1 MSDIQQRV
9 EALLAK
15 MTLREKVSLLSGLD
29 VWHTMPIEHLGI
41 PSITMTDGPH
51 GVRSSISE
59 FGRPA
64 GPTTSFPTGVS
75 LAATWNPALVEKVGE
90 ALAEE
95 TRGMDCEILLG
106 PCVNIV
112 RHPLAGRNFEA
123 YSEDPFV
130 AGKIG
135 TAWVKGLQSK
145 KVGASL
151 KHYALNNQEIERF
164 RGSSEVDERTMREI
178 YLPQFEMVVKNAQ
191 PWTVMCSY
199 NRINGIYASEN
210 GYLLNDI
217 LRDEWGFQ
225 GTVVSDWGANHSIV
239 DSVANGLDIEM
250 PGPAKYYGGL
260 LVDAVNTWQI
270 DEEVVN
276 EAARRVLALVVK
288 SGKLD
293 KDQIPGSV
301 NAPATQ
307 ALAREVAAESIT
319 LLKNQGGLLP
329 LSTAKLSTLAV
340 IGPSAD
346 QGNIGGG
353 GSSFVD
359 PPRRVSPLQGLRSLL
374 GKEVEIVY
382 EQGCD
387 NAVNPPVLSEGL
399 LTADGKPGFAVEYF
413 NNPTL
418 SGKSCGSDVMPKLD
432 FWLWGNVFPNP
443 GITQPNYSARGS
455 AALSVPTSGHY
466 TFNLSHTGHF
476 RLILEGKT
484 LIDHVSPSVDEGGWD
499 KMLASAEVVLEAG
512 KTYPITV
519 EFMRTGQD
527 HYTQIRLAFSRAYQP
542 GEDDRLERAV
552 AAAAKADAAL
562 VFVGLPEGFESE
574 GGDRPHMRLTG
585 RQDELVRAVA
595 QANPRT
601 VVVVFAGSP
610 VEMPWTD
617 QVPALLEAYYPG
629 QEGGFAVT
637 DVLFGEVN
645 PSGKLTVTFPK
656 RLEDTP
662 AYINYPGGK
671 TVTYGEGI
679 FVGYRYYEKK
689 DVQPLF
695 PFGHGLSYTTFE
707 YSGLSAPA
715 KAAIGDSVQVSL
727 TVKNTGQRAG
737 KEVVQIYVADRK
749 SSLVRPL
756 KELKDFAKVDLA
768 PGEAQQITL
777 TLDFRS
783 FAFYD
788 PHKSQWVVEPGEFDL
803 LVGSSSQD
811 IRAVTTITLS

>member
-29 VWHTMPIEHLGI
+29 VWHTTPVEHLGL

-51 GVRSSISE
+51 GVRSSVSE

-75 LAATWNPALVEKVGE
+75 LAATWNPDLVEKVGE

-95 TRGMDCEILLG
+95 PRGMDCEILLG

-123 YSEDPFV
+123 YAEDPFV

-178 YLPQFEMVVKNAQ
+178 YLPQFEMIVKDAQ

-217 LRDEWGFQ
+217 LRDEWGFE
-225 GTVVSDWGANHSIV
+225 GAVVSDWGANHTIV
-239 DSVANGLDIEM
+239 DSVNNGLDIEM
-250 PGPAKYYGGL
+250 PGPAKYYGKL

-270 DEEVVN
+270 DEEVIN
-276 EAARRVLALVVK
+276 QAARRVLALVVK

-293 KDQIPGSV
+293 KDQLPGSV

-307 ALAREVAAESIT
+307 ALARQVAAESIT
-319 LLKNQGGLLP
+319 LLKNEGGLLP
-329 LSTAKLSTLAV
+329 LSAAKLSTLAV

-359 PPRRVSPLQGLRSLL
+359 PPHRFTPLQGLRSLL
-374 GKEVEIVY
+374 EEEVELIY

-387 NAVNPPVLSEGL
+387 NAVRPPILSEGL
-399 LTADGKPGFAVEYF
+399 VTASGEQGFAIEFF

-418 SGKSCGSDVMPKLD
+418 SGKPVGAAVMPKLD
-432 FWLWGNVFPNP
+432 FWLWGNVFPHP
-443 GITQPNYSARGS
+443 AITQPNYSARGVAS
-455 AALSVPTSGHY
+455 LSVPTSGHY
-466 TFNLSHTGHF
+466 TFTLNHTGHF
-476 RLILEGKT
+476 RLIVDGKT
-484 LIDHVSPSVDEGGWD
+484 LIDHVSPSNDEGGWEQM
-499 KMLASAEVVLEAG
+499 KASAEVALEAG

-519 EFMRTGQD
+519 EFLRTGQD
-527 HYTQIRLAFSRAYQP
+527 HFTQIRLSFSRAFQP
-542 GEDDRLERAV
+542 GEDNRLERAI
-552 AAAAKADAAL
+552 AAAQKADAAI

-574 GGDRPHMRLTG
+574 GDDRPHMRLTG
-585 RQDELVRAVA
+585 KQDELVRAVA
-595 QANPRT
+595 RANPRT

-610 VEMPWTD
+610 VEMPWSAE
-617 QVPALLEAYYPG
+617 VPAVLEAYYPG
-629 QEGGFAVT
+629 QEGGLAVA

-645 PSGKLTVTFPK
+645 PSGKLTVTFPR

-679 FVGYRYYEKK
+679 FVGYRYYETKK
-689 DVQPLF
+689 VQPLF

-707 YSGLSAPA
+707 YSGLTAPPR
-715 KAAIGDSVQVSL
+715 AAIGDPLQVSV
-727 TVKNTGQRAG
+727 TVRNTGQRAG
-737 KEVVQIYVADRK
+737 QEVVQLYVADRK

-756 KELKDFAKVDLA
+756 KELKGFAKVNLA
-768 PGEAQQITL
+768 PGASQQTTF
-777 TLDFRS
+777 TLDYRS

-788 PHKSQWVVEPGEFDL
+788 PHKAQWVVEPGEFDI

-811 IRAVTTITLS
+811 IRAVTTVTLS